1 MEKIKLEKVVYNKD
15 QFEKTINTSFTQ
27 LTSSVVFPNTSND
40 INVVN
45 DPVNIQLQIDKFFQD
60 YKNLF
65 FNIPK
70 FGSTNSHEY
79 LVKTS
84 SEYINFTPT
93 DDNIQ
98 ALIDEINLLQLQNLE
113 LNQKTII
120 LPIGSLHHLQII
132 D

>member
-1 MEKIKLEKVVYNKD
+1 MEKIRLEKVVYNKD

-27 LTSSVVFPNTSND
+27 LTSSVVSPNTSSD

-45 DPVNIQLQIDKFFQD
+45 DPVNIQLQINKFFQD

-70 FGSTNSHEY
+70 FGNTNSHEY

-84 SEYINFTPT
+84 SEYIGTSFN
-93 DDNIQ
+93 DEEIA
-98 ALIDEINLLQLQNLE
+98 ALTAEIDSLRVELISLTNENLKL
-113 LNQKTII
+113 LNK
-120 LPIGSLHHLQII
+120 
-132 D
+132 

>member
-1 MEKIKLEKVVYNKD
+1 MEKIKLEKVVYNKN

-27 LTSSVVFPNTSND
+27 LTSSIAINNTSSD

-70 FGSTNSHEY
+70 FGNTNSHEY
-79 LVKTS
+79 LIKTS
-84 SEYINFTPT
+84 QEYIGSSNTINDET
-93 DDNIQ
+93 IQ
-98 ALIDEINLLQLQNLE
+98 ALIDEISQLRQENLTLQQQL
-113 LNQKTII
+113 IS
-120 LPIGSLHHLQII
+120 GSL
-132 D
+132 

>member
-1 MEKIKLEKVVYNKD
+1 MEKIRLEKVVYNKD

-27 LTSSVVFPNTSND
+27 LTSSVVSPNTSSD

-70 FGSTNSHEY
+70 FGNTNSHEY

-84 SEYINFTPT
+84 SEYIGTSFN
-93 DDNIQ
+93 DEEIA
-98 ALIDEINLLQLQNLE
+98 ALTAEIDSLRVELISLTNENLKL
-113 LNQKTII
+113 LNK
-120 LPIGSLHHLQII
+120 
-132 D
+132 

>member
-1 MEKIKLEKVVYNKD
+1 MEKIRLEKVVYNKD

-27 LTSSVVFPNTSND
+27 LTSSVVFSNTSSD

-84 SEYINFTPT
+84 SEYIGTSFN
-93 DDNIQ
+93 DEEIA
-98 ALIDEINLLQLQNLE
+98 ALTAEIDSLRVELISLTNENLKL
-113 LNQKTII
+113 LNK
-120 LPIGSLHHLQII
+120 
-132 D
+132 

>member
-1 MEKIKLEKVVYNKD
+1 MEKIKLEKVVYNKN

-27 LTSSVVFPNTSND
+27 LTSSIAINNTSSD

-70 FGSTNSHEY
+70 FGNTNSHEY

-84 SEYINFTPT
+84 SEYIGTSFN
-93 DDNIQ
+93 DEEIA
-98 ALIDEINLLQLQNLE
+98 ALTAEIDSLRVELISLTNENLKL
-113 LNQKTII
+113 LNK
-120 LPIGSLHHLQII
+120 
-132 D
+132 